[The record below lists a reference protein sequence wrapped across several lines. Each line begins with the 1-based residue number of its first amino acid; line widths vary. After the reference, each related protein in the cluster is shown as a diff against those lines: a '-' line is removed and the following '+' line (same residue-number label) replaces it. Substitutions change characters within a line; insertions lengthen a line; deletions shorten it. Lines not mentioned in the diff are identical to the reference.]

1 MTRKSDVYKC
11 NECGCIVAVLKD
23 VKGVLN
29 CCEHEMMEVTP
40 DEAKKLTHDMAR
52 PGAP

>member
-11 NECGCIVAVLKD
+11 DECGCIVTVLKD
-23 VKGVLN
+23 GQGDLN
-29 CCEHEMMEVTP
+29 CCEQKMMEVTP
-40 DEAKKLTHDMAR
+40 DEAKRLTHDMAR